1 MVQLVPVSGAAH
13 FGSCLSSTTHVLWSH
28 LATSVSLQDK
38 GRAAFLA
45 STQVWFFPL
54 NPHQLS
60 KQEHECPGD
69 LTFSSSLAGRQNFK

>member
-13 FGSCLSSTTHVLWSH
+13 FGSCLSNTTHVLWSH